1 MKFIDT
7 WHDTEISLAEL
18 MPSLVTEFIGHVS
31 YRYALFIF
39 LMDTINGR
47 NDIRIEGM
55 TPVEVGRMIDR
66 LEKSLM

>member
-7 WHDTEISLAEL
+7 WHDSEMTLAEL

-47 NDIRIEGM
+47 NDIHIEGM
-55 TPVEVGRMIDR
+55 TPAEIERMIAR